1 MPNSKRNNNSQTP
14 RLEQKLLLTKT
25 ERFYLNI
32 LELPYH
38 ILREKYLP
46 VVEIDDTYHP
56 YSEDLH
62 EVLVKLL
69 PYLGL
74 TDQEEKVAEYIIYNI
89 DSSGKLRITPLEL
102 AEKFNIQ
109 VQQAKELIDLIFTE
123 FAEEIQQNTVNE
135 NLMYIEPDIIMTPE
149 KVEVRKI
156 EVKDP
161 IIAKALQMREE
172 TLFRI
177 CEEIRKVNEYFLRGY
192 RKYPQIFTMRYM
204 ARLLGVHVSTIS
216 RAVRNKHVSTPLGI
230 LPLRFFFGRILNKKI
245 VLQEIEKLLK
255 LDSELTDA
263 HITLV
268 LKSAGIQISRRT
280 VNKYRRMLETLENNQ
295 EDKTTP
301 STGG

>member
-1 MPNSKRNNNSQTP
+1 MPDSKRNNSSQNP

-25 ERFYLNI
+25 ERFYLTI

-46 VVEIDDTYHP
+46 VVEIDDTYHA

-62 EVLVKLL
+62 EVLIKLL
-69 PYLGL
+69 AYLGL
-74 TDQEEKVAEYIIYNI
+74 SDQEEKVAEYIIYNI
-89 DSSGKLRITPLEL
+89 DSAGKLRITPQEL
-102 AEKFNIQ
+102 AEKFNIE

-123 FAEEIQQNTVNE
+123 FAEEIQQHTVNE

-161 IIAKALQMREE
+161 IITRALQMREE
-172 TLFRI
+172 TLLKI

-216 RAVRNKHVSTPLGI
+216 RAVRNKYISTPLGI
-230 LPLRFFFGRILNKKI
+230 LPLRFFFWQNTQQKNCVARN
-245 VLQEIEKLLK
+245 
-255 LDSELTDA
+255 
-263 HITLV
+263 
-268 LKSAGIQISRRT
+268 R
-280 VNKYRRMLETLENNQ
+280 
-295 EDKTTP
+295 KTAQV
-301 STGG
+301 GQ